1 MQTSAEPSL
10 SYEVAV
16 VIPSYNCAPFLA
28 RALDSVLGQTYRD
41 FRIFVIDDGSADA
54 TGDVLQLYSDRTVC
68 LRQPHAGAAAA
79 RNRGIS
85 ASSSPYIAFL
95 DADDLWLPT
104 KLERQVHLLRNRA
117 DVGLACSDFSISG
130 ARENIAS
137 YFERVR
143 VPADGRMFEH
153 LVRECFLST
162 SCVVVRRR
170 AIEDVGL
177 FEESLAVSEDLNLWL
192 RIASRWNV
200 AVAREV
206 LVAVRSQSKGLSATV
221 GTQVKLSN
229 ELAALQH
236 VMSACPGISCSER
249 RALRRAIAH
258 SYYVNGSHQLAS
270 GVRDLAR
277 GHLAM
282 ALWHRPFHWR
292 ALTKLGTSFL
302 PASVFKFL
310 VGLHHRAFR

>member
-1 MQTSAEPSL
+1 MQTSTEPSL
-10 SYEVAV
+10 PYEVAV
-16 VIPSYNCAPFLA
+16 VIPSYNCASFLA
-28 RALDSVLGQTYRD
+28 SALDSVLRQTYRD
-41 FRIFVIDDGSADA
+41 FRIFVIDDGSIDA
-54 TGDVLQLYSDRTVC
+54 TGEVMRLYSDRSVC

-85 ASSSPYIAFL
+85 ISSSPYIAFL

-104 KLERQVHLLRNRA
+104 KLERQVHLLSTRP
-117 DVGLACSDFSISG
+117 DVGLVCSDFSISG
-130 ARENIAS
+130 ARENIGS

-153 LVRECFLST
+153 LVRECFVST

-170 AIEDVGL
+170 AIEEVGL
-177 FEESLAVSEDLNLWL
+177 FEESLAVSEDFNLWL

-206 LVAVRSQSKGLSATV
+206 LVAVRSQSQGLSASP
-221 GTQVKLSN
+221 GTAMRLSSG
-229 ELAALQH
+229 LAALQH
-236 VMSACPGISCSER
+236 VMSACSGISRSEQ
-249 RALRRAIAH
+249 RALRRAIAD

-270 GVRDLAR
+270 GVRGLAR
-277 GHLAM
+277 GHLAT

-292 ALTKLGTSFL
+292 ALTKLGSSFL
-302 PASVFKFL
+302 PASAFKFL